1 MEPAISPTTFC
12 NICHKSLET
21 NEMLKTSCNHE
32 FCRVCFFKWLKE
44 KPNCPVCREQ
54 FTKPRIEELTEE
66 LEVILQDI
74 DEYSRYRDILAQGIV
89 REEQRLRK
97 IYDREK
103 NKMSSLITE
112 KNQINADIE
121 MLKHSLQ
128 ELKMEKN
135 DEEKNLKVYQENI
148 KIKKERDHLQT
159 QNHRQRLRND
169 YMMNLIKKQQQQRRK
184 SLFGG
189 LIFKK

>member
-32 FCRVCFFKWLKE
+32 FCRVCFFTWLKE

>member
-32 FCRVCFFKWLKE
+32 FCRVCFFTWLKE

-128 ELKMEKN
+128 ELKTEKN

>member
-1 MEPAISPTTFC
+1 
-12 NICHKSLET
+12 
-21 NEMLKTSCNHE
+21 
-32 FCRVCFFKWLKE
+32 
-44 KPNCPVCREQ
+44 NCPVCREQ
-54 FTKPRIEELTEE
+54 FTKPRTEELTEE
-66 LEVILQDI
+66 LEVLLQDI

-97 IYDREK
+97 IYDTEK
-103 NKMSSLITE
+103 NKISNLITE

-128 ELKMEKN
+128 ELKTEKN

-148 KIKKERDHLQT
+148 KIKRERDHLQA
-159 QNHRQRLRND
+159 QNHRQHLRND
-169 YMMNLIKKQQQQRRK
+169 YMMNLIKKQQQQRK
-184 SLFGG
+184 KTLFGG